1 MGRGSYGLHP
11 VCKWLRG
18 EDVSAGGRLDLLAI
32 KRALLCRYRPI
43 HRVHRAREVWIE
55 ALVRSKLRRHRRSA
69 ATIAVEL

>member
-1 MGRGSYGLHP
+1 M
-11 VCKWLRG
+11 CKWLRG

-43 HRVHRAREVWIE
+43 HRVREVWIE
-55 ALVRSKLRRHRRSA
+55 ALVRTKLRRHRRSA